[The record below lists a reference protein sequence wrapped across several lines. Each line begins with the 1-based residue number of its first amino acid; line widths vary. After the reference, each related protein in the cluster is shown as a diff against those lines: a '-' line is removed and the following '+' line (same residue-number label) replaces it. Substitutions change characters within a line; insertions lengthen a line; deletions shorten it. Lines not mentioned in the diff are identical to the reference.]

1 MDRDNDIDDGQGS
14 AEVNE
19 QDSSSSVS
27 ESNQEPKAQKLEDLI
42 AEQLLANESISRT
55 QEKHA
60 RRIKQKL
67 PTEKSLLTI
76 LLELEAIDQEQ
87 ILKALRKVK
96 VRSSLGQLL
105 VELGYIKEV
114 DLRNALNI
122 QKQKTPDKSLGR
134 VLIDNH
140 FLSEDLL
147 LDVLSIQLRIPKIDP
162 EFSRIDK
169 ALLEA
174 VTPKWC
180 KDLNLIPIGV
190 VKDRTILACVDPLQK
205 GLKEKIQ
212 QVYGKDLI
220 LGIANSK
227 SVAETIKVFEQSRK
241 QKNIPTN
248 KDINNQATKIV
259 DDILTEA
266 IKAGASDVH
275 FEPLKDHMRV
285 RYRCDGV
292 MMPQSTIATEQLV
305 SVIGRLKVMSG
316 ADVSEK
322 RHHQDGR
329 ILFENPVTG
338 QNVDMRASFYVT
350 VYGEKVVLR
359 VLSNKVEMLSVDQLG
374 LTPRAVDSFYQEVL
388 DTPSGIILITG
399 PTGSGKTT
407 TLYSCINYLNSI
419 DRSII
424 TAEDPVEYQVEGIS
438 QCSLNSK
445 IGLDYK
451 STLPAMVRQ
460 DPDVI
465 VLGEIRDNFS
475 AEAAIQAALTGHKVL
490 TTFHTEDTI
499 GSLLR
504 LMNMNIET
512 FLISS
517 TLVSVLAQR
526 LLRKVCD
533 HCAEPYTPSTSDLSR
548 IGFSKADF
556 AEANLVTGKGC
567 EECHFSGY
575 SGRIGV
581 YELLILNEQVKDAI
595 LRNTSS
601 YEIRRISFQ
610 TSEMTT
616 LLEEGLLKAANGET
630 TLHEVIR
637 HLPRME
643 KPRPLSEL
651 KRITGTR

>member
-1 MDRDNDIDDGQGS
+1 MDRENEIESGLDEARIEGQNES
-14 AEVNE
+14 A
-19 QDSSSSVS
+19 S
-27 ESNQEPKAQKLEDLI
+27 EPKKLEDLI
-42 AEQLLANESISRT
+42 TEQLLANKFVT
-55 QEKHA
+55 AAQEKTA

-67 PTEKSLLTI
+67 PTEKSLLAI
-76 LLELEAIDQEQ
+76 FQELEIVDQAQ

-96 VRSSLGQLL
+96 VRSNLGDLL
-105 VELGYIKEV
+105 VELGYIKEI

-122 QKQKTPDKSLGR
+122 QQQKTPDKNLGR

-169 ALLEA
+169 KLLAE
-174 VTPKWC
+174 VNPKWC
-180 KDLNLIPIGV
+180 RELNLIPIGY
-190 VKDRTILACVDPLQK
+190 VKDRVVLACIDPMQDAIKQK
-205 GLKEKIQ
+205 AREVFGDKVL
-212 QVYGKDLI
+212 

-227 SVAETIKVFEQSRK
+227 SLSETITVFEQYRK
-241 QKNIPTN
+241 NQKSPVQQVSG
-248 KDINNQATKIV
+248 NNATAIV
-259 DDILTEA
+259 DKILIEA
-266 IKAGASDVH
+266 IETGASDVH
-275 FEPLKDHMRV
+275 FVPLKNHMRV
-285 RYRCDGV
+285 RFRSDGV
-292 MMPQSTIATEQLV
+292 MMPQSIIENDQV
-305 SVIGRLKVMSG
+305 ISVIGRLKVMSG

-350 VYGEKVVLR
+350 VYGEKLVLR

-374 LTPRAVDSFYQEVL
+374 LTPRATDSFYQDVL

-445 IGLDYK
+445 IGMDYK

-526 LLRKVCD
+526 LLRKICPE
-533 HCAEPYTPSTSDLSR
+533 CAEPYTPTSAELNR
-548 IGFSKADF
+548 IGFTKADF
-556 AEANLVTGKGC
+556 SEENLLFGKGC
-567 EECHFSGY
+567 EKCHYSGY
-575 SGRIGV
+575 TGRIGV
-581 YELLILNEQVKDAI
+581 YELLVLNEQVKDAI

-616 LLEEGLLKAANGET
+616 LLEEGLLKAASGQT

-643 KPRPLSEL
+643 KPRPLNEL
-651 KRITGTR
+651 RRITGIR

>member
-1 MDRDNDIDDGQGS
+1 MDRENEIESGLDEARIEGQ
-14 AEVNE
+14 NE
-19 QDSSSSVS
+19 TVS
-27 ESNQEPKAQKLEDLI
+27 EPKKLEDLI
-42 AEQLLANESISRT
+42 TEQLLENNFISAAQAKT
-55 QEKHA
+55 A

-67 PTEKSLLTI
+67 PTEKSLLAI
-76 LLELEAIDQEQ
+76 FQELEIVDQAQ

-96 VRSSLGQLL
+96 VKSNLGDLL
-105 VELGYIKEV
+105 VELGYIKEI

-122 QKQKTPDKSLGR
+122 QQQKTPDKNLGR

-162 EFSRIDK
+162 DFSRIDK
-169 ALLEA
+169 KLLEE
-174 VTPKWC
+174 VNPKWC
-180 KDLNLIPIGV
+180 RELNLIPIGH
-190 VKDRTILACVDPLQK
+190 VKDRVVLACTDPMQDEIKQK
-205 GLKEKIQ
+205 AREVFGDKVL
-212 QVYGKDLI
+212 

-227 SVAETIKVFEQSRK
+227 SLSETITVFEQYRK
-241 QKNIPTN
+241 NQKTPTQQVSGSN
-248 KDINNQATKIV
+248 ATSIV
-259 DDILTEA
+259 DKILIEA
-266 IKAGASDVH
+266 IETGASDVH
-275 FEPLKDHMRV
+275 FEPLKNHMRV
-285 RYRCDGV
+285 RFRCDGV
-292 MMPQSTIATEQLV
+292 MMPQSIINNDQV
-305 SVIGRLKVMSG
+305 ISVIGRLKVMSG

-350 VYGEKVVLR
+350 VYGEKLVLR

-374 LTPRAVDSFYQEVL
+374 LTPRATDSFYQDVL

-438 QCSLNSK
+438 QCSLNTK
-445 IGLDYK
+445 IGMDYK
-451 STLPAMVRQ
+451 NTLPAMVRQ

-526 LLRKVCD
+526 LLRKICSE
-533 HCAEPYTPSTSDLSR
+533 CAEPYTPTSAELSR
-548 IGFSKADF
+548 IGFTKADF
-556 AEANLVTGKGC
+556 ADENLLSGKGC
-567 EECHFSGY
+567 EKCHYSGY
-575 SGRIGV
+575 TGRIGV
-581 YELLILNEQVKDAI
+581 YELLVLNEQVKDAI

-616 LLEEGLLKAANGET
+616 LLEEGLLKAANGQT

-643 KPRPLSEL
+643 KPRSLNEL
-651 KRITGTR
+651 KRITGIR